1 MKKAGGEVGLFYYY
15 FSGKDNVFDKALELY
30 LQGIGK
36 TLQKLQKALTV
47 IRFVR

>member
-15 FSGKDNVFDKALELY
+15 FSGKDNVFDNALEMF